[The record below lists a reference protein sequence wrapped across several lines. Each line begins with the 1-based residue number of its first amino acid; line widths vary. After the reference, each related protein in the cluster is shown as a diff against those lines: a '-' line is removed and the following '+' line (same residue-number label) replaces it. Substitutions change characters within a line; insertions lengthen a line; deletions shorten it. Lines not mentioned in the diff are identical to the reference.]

1 MDDILFQIAK
11 LIKSY
16 KEKVIIGISGHGAFG
31 KTTFAN
37 NLMKL
42 LDEDKVN
49 YVNTDSYI
57 IGSSSV
63 RKYTEIDYEY
73 KNEKHTY
80 KMTACH
86 PGAHNISALER
97 DINMIKKSLEFY
109 TLDTHYEKSYLVS
122 SKNKI
127 NIIEGMSVAFTDSDL
142 FDVKIFLYTD
152 GETEI
157 MRRSSRDILERGT
170 KLDYLKR
177 SHEERRIQ
185 YDIFMH
191 PHRKDFDIVIKNTN
205 EDYFIERNIFK

>member
-1 MDDILFQIAK
+1 
-11 LIKSY
+11 
-16 KEKVIIGISGHGAFG
+16 
-31 KTTFAN
+31 
-37 NLMKL
+37 
-42 LDEDKVN
+42 
-49 YVNTDSYI
+49 
-57 IGSSSV
+57 
-63 RKYTEIDYEY
+63 
-73 KNEKHTY
+73 
-80 KMTACH
+80 
-86 PGAHNISALER
+86 
-97 DINMIKKSLEFY
+97 MIKKSLEFY